1 MDNDPQTTMLIL
13 SLFALPIMYKL
24 GESHGRYNEIDKRM
38 SEGKNWNSTD
48 WSRHKED
55 GEFWTKILA
64 GWLLLIF
71 LVPLFI

>member
-1 MDNDPQTTMLIL
+1 MPNDPQTTMLIL

-24 GESHGRYNEIDKRM
+24 GEAYGRYLELDESDRELGEHWEKL
-38 SEGKNWNSTD
+38 EGYRK
-48 WSRHKED
+48 SRD
-55 GEFWTKILA
+55 FYFYILA